1 MAADTKNKRG
11 RPPKHS
17 AFYDFFP
24 EKEKRAAANM
34 YFAMYFIKDVM
45 KEKPG
50 DKDNFFIT
58 ERGNIRRQGI
68 AEQLGRMLDAGEITE
83 GEAKNLAEWAID
95 TYNTGGSV
103 KNIVKALR
111 LYRRTR

>member
-1 MAADTKNKRG
+1 MAADTKNKKG

-17 AFYDFFP
+17 GIYAIFP
-24 EKEKRAAANM
+24 EKEKRAAANL
-34 YFAMYFIKDVM
+34 YFAVYFIDAVM

-50 DKDNFFIT
+50 DKGNFFIT
-58 ERGNIRRQGI
+58 EKGNVRRQGI
-68 AEQLGRMLDAGEITE
+68 AEQLGRMLEAGEITA

-103 KNIVKALR
+103 KNIVNALR
-111 LYRRTR
+111 LYRRAR